1 MDTKTKTIIPWVL
14 SLLIGVLF
22 FYSSFTKLVG
32 DPETLKIGLNFGLD
46 GATFKTIGI
55 IELISIILF
64 LIPRTGILGALL
76 LIAYMGGAIA
86 SHLEHGESII
96 SAVFVQSFIWVTAIL
111 RFPELKERIFGTNS

>member
-14 SLLIGVLF
+14 SLLVGILF

-32 DPETLKIGLNFGLD
+32 DPEILKIGLNFGLD
-46 GATFKTIGI
+46 SATFKTIGI

-111 RFPELKERIFGTNS
+111 RFPELKERISGSK